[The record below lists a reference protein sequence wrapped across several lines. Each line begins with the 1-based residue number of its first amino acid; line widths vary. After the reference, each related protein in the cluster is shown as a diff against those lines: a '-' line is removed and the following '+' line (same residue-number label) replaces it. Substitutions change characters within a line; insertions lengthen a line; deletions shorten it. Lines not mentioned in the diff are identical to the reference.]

1 VDKGAVGHHTFPV
14 TVTDERLNTERDN
27 LLWQQCWRDNDTD
40 FHQKTVNA
48 NLIKF
53 WPTLD
58 LKPGAR
64 VFVPL
69 CGKSL
74 DLSWLAAQ
82 GHSVIGVELSPIAVR
97 AFFKSNRMQ
106 PSRCKHGKFTLWQN
120 GRIDILCGDLFDL
133 VASDLGD
140 IAAVFD
146 RASLTAL
153 PENIRH
159 AYLAH
164 LRKII
169 PAASKIL
176 LLTTEEPDEDENQGQ
191 PFAIAEEI
199 RGLYDLAYHIE
210 ISHVE
215 SVFEADANPGIKEL
229 VRVEQKV
236 YLLSPK

>member
-1 VDKGAVGHHTFPV
+1 MTAP
-14 TVTDERLNTERDN
+14 DEGQNTERDN
-27 LLWQQCWRDNDTD
+27 ALWQQCWRDNDTD
-40 FHQKTVNA
+40 FHQKTVNT
-48 NLIKF
+48 NLIRF
-53 WPTLD
+53 WSSLG
-58 LKPGAR
+58 LAPGTR

-74 DLSWLAAQ
+74 DLAWLAAQ

-97 AFFKSNRMQ
+97 AFFKGNRMQ
-106 PSRCKHGKFTLWQN
+106 PARRKQGKFTLWQN

-153 PENIRH
+153 PEDIRH

-164 LRKII
+164 LRKIV

-176 LLTTEEPDEDENQGQ
+176 LLTTEEPEANEIQDQ
-191 PFAIAEEI
+191 PFAIAAEI
-199 RGLYDLAYHIE
+199 SSLYAVAYDIE

-215 SVFEADANPGIKEL
+215 SVFEADADPGVKEL
-229 VRVEQKV
+229 VRVEHKV
-236 YLLSPK
+236 YLLTPK

>member
-1 VDKGAVGHHTFPV
+1 MTAP
-14 TVTDERLNTERDN
+14 DECLNTERDN
-27 LLWQQCWRDNDTD
+27 ALWQQCWRDNDTD
-40 FHQKTVNA
+40 FHQKAVNT

-53 WPTLD
+53 WPTLG
-58 LKPGAR
+58 LTPGAR
-64 VFVPL
+64 IFVPL

-74 DLSWLAAQ
+74 DLAWLAAQ

-97 AFFKSNRMQ
+97 AFFKGNRMQ
-106 PSRCKHGKFTLWQN
+106 PSRRKQGKFTLWQN

-133 VASDLGD
+133 VASDLGE

-153 PENIRH
+153 PEDIRH

-164 LRKII
+164 LRKIV

-176 LLTTEEPDEDENQGQ
+176 LLTTEEPEEDETQGQ
-191 PFAIAEEI
+191 PFAIANEI
-199 RGLYDLAYHIE
+199 SSLYDNSYHIQ

-215 SVFEADANPGIKEL
+215 SVFEANTNPGIKEL
-229 VRVEQKV
+229 VRIEHKV
-236 YLLSPK
+236 YLLSPKIVA